1 MALSKIP
8 TLHTRQINLD
18 FMLSGYD
25 QDTVKPDDDVL
36 KVWARENIVS
46 ALSTC
51 SHDPEEDD
59 RALAAIER
67 LYGKDILKERK
78 SLISS

>member
-1 MALSKIP
+1 
-8 TLHTRQINLD
+8 
-18 FMLSGYD
+18 MLFGYD
-25 QDTVKPDDDVL
+25 QDIVKPDDDLL
-36 KVWARENIVS
+36 KTWARENIVS

-51 SHDPEEDD
+51 NHDPEEDD

-78 SLISS
+78 SDK